1 MAKKRDRQW
10 TEHGHRAEDAFERGA
25 GTAQEGMTFAGNR
38 DTTENANEGDIE
50 AWGDDQKTAPDLF
63 ADASDEDQMQA
74 GDGHTPRPDEE
85 SKGQQSRPNV
95 QRR

>member
-10 TEHGHRAEDAFERGA
+10 TEQGRRAEEELARDAGV
-25 GTAQEGMTFAGNR
+25 TEGGMSFAGNR
-38 DTTENANEGDIE
+38 HTTEQNEGDIE

-63 ADASDEDQMQA
+63 ADASGEDQLQA
-74 GDGHTPRPDEE
+74 SDGRTPRPDEE
-85 SKGQQSRPNV
+85 PKGRRSRPDV